1 MNMTQLVFGA
11 ALGCL
16 LAQGVLYCIKPFI
29 AWLRRD
35 ELRAR
40 LRTLTPPSGRAIA
53 HASIQYAVLLG
64 AAAALIT
71 LGVWA
76 FGDYFSG
83 RSARGATGGDGEPS
97 VALPP
102 APAADAPQRLAEL
115 ATAPKA
121 EASAATPVASA
132 DPYADPDFK
141 VRRRAHHAGTHMSLK
156 ETLLQRAEAKAHD
169 ELLGEMKQHQNRS
182 QYDCE
187 AADRAVEYLKAGL
200 DVWGFAAWQVKHFPM
215 DGYEGATLSQCQNI
229 TDVVDPS
236 RFDMHESLAQGNDP
250 GRDAT
255 RDPREGRAAT
265 PVGDA
270 GKNRP

>member
-40 LRTLTPPSGRAIA
+40 LSALTPPSGRAIA

-83 RSARGATGGDGEPS
+83 RSEEHTSELQSRPHL
-97 VALPP
+97 VC
-102 APAADAPQRLAEL
+102 RL
-115 ATAPKA
+115 
-121 EASAATPVASA
+121 
-132 DPYADPDFK
+132 
-141 VRRRAHHAGTHMSLK
+141 
-156 ETLLQRAEAKAHD
+156 LLEK
-169 ELLGEMKQHQNRS
+169 K
-182 QYDCE
+182 
-187 AADRAVEYLKAGL
+187 K
-200 DVWGFAAWQVKHFPM
+200 K
-215 DGYEGATLSQCQNI
+215 
-229 TDVVDPS
+229 
-236 RFDMHESLAQGNDP
+236 
-250 GRDAT
+250 
-255 RDPREGRAAT
+255 
-265 PVGDA
+265 
-270 GKNRP
+270 